1 MSGGESRSDGPRRG
15 GSRSRSRKGAASAA
29 TTAAAASAASHPAD
43 PAAARWW
50 GTYRLAEGESGLWR
64 IGALSLWVRRHA
76 REWRL
81 AWRHAPETRNGK
93 SADAPEEQLE
103 VRYPLPDE
111 ELPEGLTV
119 ARFATGTTTGELR
132 LVPGLADRAVVA
144 RPEAPFHLLGGERVT
159 FYVGTPIWVHLES
172 GDGKRMTGLPTQLLA
187 ETWLGPSTLIGEV
200 CYASRTKARVDLSD
214 LPRWPH
220 LAVTRVTLHNRPAEP
235 LLLERLSLPAPS
247 LGLWWDPRLGLWTQA
262 VAVER
267 DEDGKLATMRLGDG
281 PPDEVAA
288 AEPVAPPAVPET
300 RPALV
305 RALGALLG

>member
-1 MSGGESRSDGPRRG
+1 MKEGDGGSGSPRRSAG
-15 GSRSRSRKGAASAA
+15 RGRSRKAVAGAEEAAGAGAAP
-29 TTAAAASAASHPAD
+29 PAD
-43 PAAARWW
+43 PAAYRWW
-50 GTYRLAEGESGLWR
+50 GTYTLGEGESGLWR
-64 IGALSLWVRRHA
+64 IGALSLWVQRRA

-81 AWRHAPETRNGK
+81 AWEHAAEARNGK
-93 SADAPEEQLE
+93 GADTPEDQLE
-103 VRYPLPDE
+103 VRHPLVE
-111 ELPEGLTV
+111 QELPEGLTV

-132 LVPGLADRAVVA
+132 LVPGLADRHVVA

-159 FYVGTPIWVHLES
+159 FYVGTPIWVHLRS
-172 GDGKRMTGLPTQLLA
+172 GDGKAMTALPTQVLA

-200 CYASRTKARVDLSD
+200 CYASRTKARVDLAN

-262 VAVER
+262 VSVER
-267 DEDGKLATMRLGDG
+267 DEDGKLATMRLGHG